1 MNVLGEVLIDL
12 LNMADTCVEEKACM
26 DVLIIAEQQERER
39 ERRKF
44 QAFIVFLV
52 DIHLSL

>member
-39 ERRKF
+39 ERGENFKR
-44 QAFIVFLV
+44 
-52 DIHLSL
+52 SLFF